1 MNRGSI
7 LARDWFCEDVLSGK
21 VEVDKIWEDDHVLAF
36 HHPKPRAEIH
46 AVVIPKE
53 HVESVLDSK
62 AVDGALLESMILA
75 VQKVAQELGLDKS
88 GFYVRTNAAAPKVT
102 PHMHW
107 HVMVIG

>member
-1 MNRGSI
+1 M
-7 LARDWFCEDVLSGK
+7 ARDWFCEDVLSGK
-21 VEVDKIWEDDHVLAF
+21 VEVEKIWEDDRVLAF

-88 GFYVRTNAAAPKVT
+88 GFYVRTNAA
-102 PHMHW
+102 MRRSS
-107 HVMVIG
+107 G